1 MRGHHARSSG
11 ALKACFGEGAS
22 AAAALVPAASA
33 RHETGDGLCMSCL
46 LDWVCFFLS
55 QGQCT
60 AHDRCSTN
68 RISVTSDTLRLCLTS
83 RPNPPARAAPQPA
96 QPSALQAPEHLSAP
110 RASASPQQYPAHPAA
125 SSFVATKGC
134 QLFDLKTYRLK
145 KLQELIAHRFTYLQ
159 SSMN

>member
-11 ALKACFGEGAS
+11 ALKACFGEGAR

-83 RPNPPARAAPQPA
+83 RPNPPRPCCTAACSTVCATSTCTSKCSESICLPAAVSGTPSRFIFCSNKRLPTIRPQD
-96 QPSALQAPEHLSAP
+96 L
-110 RASASPQQYPAHPAA
+110 SPQ
-125 SSFVATKGC
+125 K
-134 QLFDLKTYRLK
+134 
-145 KLQELIAHRFTYLQ
+145 IAGIDR
-159 SSMN
+159 S